1 MGLTPKI
8 QKKRWKAISERDIL
22 KYWAENETYKFD
34 PESKKPVFI
43 IDTPPPYV
51 SGRAHLG
58 FAVHYSQIDMIARY
72 NRMLGKNVIFPA
84 CVDRNGLPVEVKVEQ
99 KLKKSMHEMDREEF
113 LQICKQELDKAEKNT
128 IQVMKWMGLSCNTFY
143 GSPEIYYQT
152 DSPQYRYNTQK
163 TFLKAWHEGLI
174 TRAARPNN
182 YCIECG
188 TTIADAEIEYRND
201 KSYLHQITFDIENSD
216 EKIIISTTRPEL
228 IAACELIIFHTSD
241 SKYKHLEG
249 KNAITP
255 IFNKLVPIQAHRE
268 ADPEFGTG
276 IMMICAYGDKS
287 DVKILRE
294 VGISNPNTIIE
305 SNGTINDFGGP
316 YKNLT
321 VKDAQKA
328 IIKDLKKLNHLIAS
342 TETERRVPICWR
354 SKTPIE
360 IVAMEEYYLKQVDVI
375 PEIKEIIEKM
385 EYYPKSSKIILDNW
399 TNAVST
405 DWAISRRRFYG
416 TSIPIWY
423 CEKCQ
428 EPNVP
433 EEDELDRYY
442 EAWKESGPLKT
453 CQNCGNSLNNAHG
466 DVRTFDTWFDSS
478 ISELAACNYGN
489 IFFDENNQFFE
500 KNFPCSIRPQGKEIV
515 RTWLFYTILRSYH
528 LFKKAPFRQI
538 WISGLVRDPY
548 GGKMSKSVG
557 NSGDPLLFLQPVM
570 IPKYTP
576 EMLIPERNSWKVIA
590 KLEKSPK
597 FAGKKANPNLHYGAD
612 SVRLTSCLQGSHGSD
627 IRFSLSKLDGNAR
640 FITKLWN
647 IARFISIFPI
657 EDKPE
662 KLQQTDQWLLTS
674 LDALTNRC
682 LTGYAKLDFS
692 IPAENLYNWVWNVF
706 AAHYIELVKSRA
718 YGEDPIDQN
727 SVKSVRY
734 SLHKALQTIL
744 KLLAPI
750 TPFITES
757 IFQNLYD
764 PETSIH
770 NQLFPKPKNKNMD
783 EQAITDEILLFNSF
797 IWKTKKENGLSL
809 KESVKLVYITDSL
822 EDYFSD
828 LKSMHNVEDM
838 KIGKPNQKMTNLIQ
852 KDNFALKFE

>member
-1 MGLTPKI
+1 MGLKPKI
-8 QKKRWKAISERDIL
+8 QQKRWKAINERDIL
-22 KYWAENETYKFD
+22 EYWVENETYKFD
-34 PESKKPVFI
+34 LETKKPIFI

-58 FAVHYSQIDMIARY
+58 FAIHYSQIDMIARY
-72 NRMLGKNVIFPA
+72 NQMLGNEVIFPA

-99 KLKKSMHEMDREEF
+99 KLKKSMHDMDREDF
-113 LQICKQELDKAEKNT
+113 LQICKKELDKAEKNT

-152 DSPQYRYNTQK
+152 DSPQYRFNTQK

-188 TTIADAEIEYRND
+188 TTIADAEIEYRED
-201 KSYLHQITFDIENSD
+201 KSLLHQITFEIENSE
-216 EKIIISTTRPEL
+216 EKITISTTRPEL
-228 IAACELIIFHTSD
+228 IAACELIIYHPSD
-241 SKYKHLEG
+241 TKFQHLEG
-249 KNAITP
+249 CMAITP
-255 IFNKLVPIQAHRE
+255 IFDKKVPIQAHRD

-294 VGISNPNTIIE
+294 VGIANPNTIIK
-305 SNGTINDFGGP
+305 SNGTINKFGGQ
-316 YKNLT
+316 YAKLT
-321 VKDAQKA
+321 VKEAREA
-328 IIKDLKKLNHLIAS
+328 IIKDLKESNDLLNS
-342 TETERRVPICWR
+342 TEIERRVPICWR

-360 IVAMEEYYLKQVDVI
+360 IVSMEEYYLKQVEVI
-375 PEIKEIIEKM
+375 PEIKEIIENM
-385 EYYPKSSKIILDNW
+385 QFFPKSNKIILDNW
-399 TNAVST
+399 TNAVNT

-416 TSIPIWY
+416 TSIPIWH
-423 CEKCQ
+423 CKECQ
-428 EPNVP
+428 KPNVP
-433 EEDELDRYY
+433 EEKELDRYY
-442 EAWKESGPLKT
+442 EAWKEKGPLENCK
-453 CQNCGNSLNNAHG
+453 NCGNSLENAKG
-466 DVRTFDTWFDSS
+466 DERTFDTWFDSS

-489 IFFDENNQFFE
+489 IFFEDEKNQFFE
-500 KNFPCSIRPQGKEIV
+500 KSFPCSIRPQGKEIV

-528 LFKKAPFRQI
+528 LFKKAPFKQV

-557 NSGDPLLFLQPVM
+557 NSVDPLLFLQPVM
-570 IPKYTP
+570 LPKDTP
-576 EMLIPERNSWKVIA
+576 EMLIPVRNSWKVIA

-627 IRFSLSKLDGNAR
+627 IKFSLSKLDGNAR

-657 EDKPE
+657 EEKPKKLE
-662 KLQQTDQWLLTS
+662 KTDQWLLMS
-674 LDALTNRC
+674 LDSLTNRC
-682 LTGYAKLDFS
+682 LEGYAKLDFS

-718 YGEDPIDQN
+718 YGEGQLDQE
-727 SVKSVRY
+727 SIKSARY
-734 SLHKALQTIL
+734 CLHEALISIL

-750 TPFITES
+750 IPFITEG
-757 IFQNLYD
+757 IYQNLYE
-764 PETSIH
+764 PESSIH
-770 NQLFPKPKNKNMD
+770 NQLFPKPKNK
-783 EQAITDEILLFNSF
+783 ETDEKEITNDIIQLNSF
-797 IWKTKKENGLSL
+797 IWKTKKDNGYSL
-809 KESVKLVYITDSL
+809 KEPVKIVYAPKSL
-822 EDYFSD
+822 IEYYSD
-828 LKSMHNVEDM
+828 LKAMHNVENM
-838 KIGKPNQKMTNLIQ
+838 KTRNTSQKLTSFI
-852 KDNFALKFE
+852 KDENFAIKF